1 MTLKPVEALLRDA
14 AATLIV
20 PRWRRLRHG
29 DATEKSPGEWVTV
42 VDREVEAVVSAGL
55 LQLIPDS
62 VVVGE
67 ERCAAEPHG
76 NDHVGDGTVW
86 LVDPL
91 DGTANFIAGR
101 PPVSLMVALLEGG
114 DTVAAWMLDP
124 LTGTMHRAERNAGA
138 WRNDER
144 VAVPA
149 GHGELRRGIVKTRF
163 LPEAFKAEAA
173 RALAASAIETQA
185 GSNCAGADYPDV
197 AGAASD
203 FALYWRTLPWDHAP
217 GTLFLTEAGGHA
229 ARLDG
234 SAYRPGER
242 GDGLLAARSRGL
254 WDQAQAL
261 FMRARPPSETWR
273 SAPGRSSS

>member
-1 MTLKPVEALLRDA
+1 MTLKPVEALLCDA

-20 PRWRRLRHG
+20 PHWRRLRHG

-55 LQLIPDS
+55 LRLIPDS

-67 ERCAAEPHG
+67 ERCAAEPRWI
-76 NDHVGDGTVW
+76 D
-86 LVDPL
+86 
-91 DGTANFIAGR
+91 R
-101 PPVSLMVALLEGG
+101 
-114 DTVAAWMLDP
+114 
-124 LTGTMHRAERNAGA
+124 
-138 WRNDER
+138 
-144 VAVPA
+144 
-149 GHGELRRGIVKTRF
+149 
-163 LPEAFKAEAA
+163 
-173 RALAASAIETQA
+173 
-185 GSNCAGADYPDV
+185 
-197 AGAASD
+197 ASD

-229 ARLDG
+229 ARLNG

-242 GDGLLAARSRGL
+242 RDGLLAARSRCL